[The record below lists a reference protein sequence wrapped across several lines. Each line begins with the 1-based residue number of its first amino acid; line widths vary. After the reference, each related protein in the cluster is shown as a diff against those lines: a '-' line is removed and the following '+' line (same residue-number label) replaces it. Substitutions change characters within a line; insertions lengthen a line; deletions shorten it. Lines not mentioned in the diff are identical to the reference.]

1 VVRNS
6 NSNTHIRQ
14 DINLILSHVQRV
26 NKISDIGIM
35 EICKEVWHV
44 ELCILTHCAIAA
56 VFQVY
61 CNPSLRKIRESL

>member
-1 VVRNS
+1 VRNS

-35 EICKEVWHV
+35 EICKEV
-44 ELCILTHCAIAA
+44 
-56 VFQVY
+56 
-61 CNPSLRKIRESL
+61 